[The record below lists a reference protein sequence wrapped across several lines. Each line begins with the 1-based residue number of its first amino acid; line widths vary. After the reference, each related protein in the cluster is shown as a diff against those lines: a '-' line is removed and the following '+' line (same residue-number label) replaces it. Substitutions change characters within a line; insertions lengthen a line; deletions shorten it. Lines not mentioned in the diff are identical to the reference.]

1 MKLRFTLI
9 LASLPALSFFSA
21 AHAQS
26 AQPPRGTATPVFAQG
41 IPNIPGKSLKSVVVN
56 YPPGA
61 KSTSHHH
68 AKSAFIFAYVLSGSV
83 RSQVND
89 EPVKIYRA
97 GEFWSESPGA
107 HHKVSENASATE
119 PAQLLAVFVVDT
131 DDQPLTVPDHP

>member
-1 MKLRFTLI
+1 MLI
-9 LASLPALSFFSA
+9 RKFLIGASLAAIPFFTAVGADST
-21 AHAQS
+21 
-26 AQPPRGTATPVFAQG
+26 QPVRGTATPIFQQS
-41 IPNIPGKSLKSVVVN
+41 IPNIPGKSLKSVLVN

-68 AKSAFIFAYVLSGSV
+68 AKSAFIFAFVLSGSI

-89 EPVKIYRA
+89 EPVKIYKA
-97 GEFWSESPGA
+97 GESWSESPGA